1 MAISYTRVNNPQ
13 DGLDKL
19 RVDIYESE
27 EASSPDR
34 GYLAMYNPTGFSQE
48 FKNVY
53 DKAKV
58 SGNQETSL
66 FKHLEAPSLNIEL
79 LFDATGASISKPSK
93 SSFDNGTENSVTDLT
108 EMVRGYNTFDA
119 ICIFLDDL
127 NSISGNKHK
136 PGFVEVSW
144 GHMVF
149 RGILETAKVSHTL
162 FKANGVPIRSKVN
175 CTFKSQKSLK
185 EQQAETKKNSPDLT
199 RFRMVKGED
208 TLPLIAFDIYEDP
221 SFYLELARINK
232 LNNFRALRNGSKLR
246 LPPVNK

>member
-19 RVDIYESE
+19 RIDIYPNET
-27 EASSPDR
+27 ASAPDV

-58 SGNQETSL
+58 SGNQEVNV
-66 FKHLEAPSLNIEL
+66 FKHIEAPTLNIEL
-79 LFDATGASISKPSK
+79 LLDATGASISKPSK
-93 SSFDNGTENSVTDLT
+93 ASFAGEGTVHDLT
-108 EMVRGYNTFDA
+108 EMVRGHNTFDA

-127 NSISGNKHK
+127 NSVKGEDHK

-144 GHMVF
+144 GHFIF
-149 RGILETAKVSHTL
+149 RGILESAKVSHTL

-175 CTFKSQKSLK
+175 CTFKSQKSLE

-199 RFRMVKGED
+199 RFKMVKAED
-208 TLPLIAFDIYEDP
+208 TLPLIAFDVYEDT

-232 LNNFRALRNGSKLR
+232 LNNFRSLRNGIKLR
-246 LPPVNK
+246 LPPVKK